1 MVLKTVTQQ
10 AQVCTSTFDCDTSRR
25 EHLKMRLARAFGT
38 LSLLAYPGAAFA
50 QIVGEPNT
58 TLAFHVAS
66 GENDNYF
73 LRDGR
78 TSAQLVLT
86 SANSTSAARRL
97 VVALPAGNSGAL
109 AYFLPKDAS
118 ADAGSS
124 GGNSTSST
132 TLGVTLVEGSF
143 KSTTADYFNVGVQA
157 DLVFDQNATLGVTII
172 GAVRA
177 MRGTHSLSG

>member
-1 MVLKTVTQQ
+1 
-10 AQVCTSTFDCDTSRR
+10 
-25 EHLKMRLARAFGT
+25 MRLAKT
-38 LSLLAYPGAAFA
+38 LCVLSLFALAGTAAA
-50 QIVGEPNT
+50 QIVGEPNA

-78 TSAQLVLT
+78 TSGQLVLT
-86 SANSTSAARRL
+86 SANNTSAAPRRL

-118 ADAGSS
+118 TDAGAS
-124 GGNSTSST
+124 GGNSTSPT
-132 TLGVTLVEGSF
+132 ALGVTLVEGSL
-143 KSTTADYFNVGVQA
+143 KSATADYFNIGVQA
-157 DLVFDQNATLGVTII
+157 DLAFDRNATLGVTII

-177 MRGTHSLSG
+177 MRGTWAQS

>member
-1 MVLKTVTQQ
+1 
-10 AQVCTSTFDCDTSRR
+10 
-25 EHLKMRLARAFGT
+25 MRLAEAVCVF
-38 LSLLAYPGAAFA
+38 SLFALASIAAA

-78 TSAQLVLT
+78 TSGQLVLT
-86 SANSTSAARRL
+86 SANNTSAARRL

-109 AYFLPKDAS
+109 AYFLPMDAS
-118 ADAGSS
+118 TDAGAS
-124 GGNSTSST
+124 GGNSTSPT
-132 TLGVTLVEGSF
+132 ALGVTLVEGSL
-143 KSTTADYFNVGVQA
+143 KSATVDYFNIGVQA
-157 DLVFDQNATLGVTII
+157 DLAFDRNATLGVTII

-177 MRGTHSLSG
+177 MRGTWAQS

>member
-1 MVLKTVTQQ
+1 
-10 AQVCTSTFDCDTSRR
+10 
-25 EHLKMRLARAFGT
+25 MRLADALCVFP
-38 LSLLAYPGAAFA
+38 LFALAGIAAA
-50 QIVGEPNT
+50 QIVGEPNA

-66 GENDNYF
+66 GGNDHYF

-86 SANSTSAARRL
+86 SANSTSAVRRL

-109 AYFLPKDAS
+109 VYFLPKDAS

-124 GGNSTSST
+124 GGNSTSPS
-132 TLGVTLVEGSF
+132 LLSVTLVEGSF
-143 KSTTADYFNVGVQA
+143 KSATADYFNVGVQA
-157 DLVFDQNATLGVTII
+157 DLAFDRNATLGVTII

-177 MRGTHSLSG
+177 MRGTQSSRPRPRIQD